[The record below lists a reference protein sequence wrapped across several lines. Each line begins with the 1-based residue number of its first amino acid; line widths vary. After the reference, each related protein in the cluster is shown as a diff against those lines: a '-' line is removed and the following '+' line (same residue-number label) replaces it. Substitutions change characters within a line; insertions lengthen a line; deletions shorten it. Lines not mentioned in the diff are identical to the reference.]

1 MANKAG
7 RKTKL
12 TEKEVNHLIYL
23 FKTEKQINGEIKYGD
38 MYQFNKEL
46 VQQGRFPTAA
56 GEDFWRKKD
65 RLGRMMIDKANNV
78 FTSKPSTSEFPT
90 DNIPNLADIVNKH
103 YDDKETLIRELIV
116 IERKFYKNIERRKT
130 LELKLTESEEK
141 VQEYKSKLSESESR
155 FEYLQDLLFKLLR
168 YSSVKDVPLVNHLDT
183 GQKQTNIVKKAL
195 ENIFSNP
202 LDFYNWYETK
212 LESSENSKNNV
223 IPLKKEKTL
232 ADEFSD
238 IF

>member
-1 MANKAG
+1 
-7 RKTKL
+7 
-12 TEKEVNHLIYL
+12 
-23 FKTEKQINGEIKYGD
+23 
-38 MYQFNKEL
+38 NKEL

-78 FTSKPSTSEFPT
+78 FTSRPSTSEFPN

-116 IERKFYKNIERRKT
+116 IERKFYKNIERIKT

-141 VQEYKSKLSESESR
+141 VQEYKSKLSDSESR

-168 YSSVKDVPLVNHLDT
+168 YSSVKRVPLVNH
-183 GQKQTNIVKKAL
+183 
-195 ENIFSNP
+195 
-202 LDFYNWYETK
+202 
-212 LESSENSKNNV
+212 
-223 IPLKKEKTL
+223 
-232 ADEFSD
+232 
-238 IF
+238 

>member
-23 FKTEKQINGEIKYGD
+23 YKTERQINGEIKYGD

-46 VQQGRFPTAA
+46 VQQGRFPTSA

-78 FTSKPSTSEFPT
+78 FTSRPSTLDFPN

-116 IERKFYKNIERRKT
+116 IERKFYKNIERRKN
-130 LELKLTESEEK
+130 LELKLTESEGK
-141 VQEYKSKLSESESR
+141 VQEYKSKLSDLESR

-168 YSSVKDVPLVNHLDT
+168 YSSVKGVPLVNHLGT
-183 GQKQTNIVKKAL
+183 GHKQTTIVKKSL

-202 LDFYNWYETK
+202 SDFYNWHETK
-212 LESSENSKNNV
+212 LETSEKIKDNV

>member
-23 FKTEKQINGEIKYGD
+23 FKTEKQINGKIKYGD

-46 VQQGRFPTAA
+46 VQQGRFSTTA

-78 FTSKPSTSEFPT
+78 FTSRPSTSEFPN
-90 DNIPNLADIVNKH
+90 DNIPNLANIVNKH
-103 YDDKETLIRELIV
+103 YDDKETLIGELIV

-141 VQEYKSKLSESESR
+141 VQEYKSKLSGSESR

-168 YSSVKDVPLVNHLDT
+168 YSSVKGVPLVNLLDT
-183 GQKQTNIVKKAL
+183 GHKQTTIVKKSL

-202 LDFYNWYETK
+202 SDFYNWYETK
-212 LESSENSKNNV
+212 LETSEEIKNNV

>member
-12 TEKEVNHLIYL
+12 TEKEVNELIYL
-23 FKTEKQINGEIKYGD
+23 FKTEKQINGKIKYEE
-38 MYQFNKEL
+38 MFQFNKEL
-46 VQQGRFPTAA
+46 VLQGRFPTVA
-56 GEDFWRKKD
+56 GEDFWRKKN
-65 RLGRMMIDKANNV
+65 RLGRIMIDKANSV
-78 FTSKPSTSEFPT
+78 FTSKVSTSEFPN
-90 DNIPNLADIVNKH
+90 DNIPNFSDIINKH
-103 YDDKETLIRELIV
+103 YDDKEALIRELIV
-116 IERKFYKNIERRKT
+116 IERKFYKNIERRKM
-130 LELKLTESEEK
+130 LELKLTESEGK
-141 VQEYKSKLSESESR
+141 VQEYKSKLSESENR

-168 YSSVKDVPLVNHLDT
+168 YSSNKEVPLVNHLDT
-183 GQKQTNIVKKAL
+183 GQKQTIIVKKAL

-212 LESSENSKNNV
+212 LEASGNTKNNV
-223 IPLKKEKTL
+223 IQLKKEKTL

>member
-23 FKTEKQINGEIKYGD
+23 YKTERQINGEIKYGE

-46 VQQGRFPTAA
+46 VQKGRFPTAA
-56 GEDFWRKKD
+56 GEDFWRKKN
-65 RLGRMMIDKANNV
+65 RLGRMMIDIANNV
-78 FTSKPSTSEFPT
+78 FTSRPSTSEFPN
-90 DNIPNLADIVNKH
+90 DNLPNLADIVNKY

-141 VQEYKSKLSESESR
+141 VQVYKSKLSDSDNR

-168 YSSVKDVPLVNHLDT
+168 YSSVKGVPLVNHLDT
-183 GQKQTNIVKKAL
+183 GNKQTTIVKKSL

-202 LDFYNWYETK
+202 SDFYNWYEPK
-212 LESSENSKNNV
+212 LETSENIKDNV